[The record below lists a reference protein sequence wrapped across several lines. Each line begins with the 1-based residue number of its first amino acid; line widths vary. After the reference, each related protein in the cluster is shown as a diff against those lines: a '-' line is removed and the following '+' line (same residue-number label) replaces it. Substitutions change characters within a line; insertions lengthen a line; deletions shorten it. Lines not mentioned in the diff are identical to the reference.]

1 MDAKTLVDEA
11 GLPGLDLMK
20 QGKVRD
26 IYNFGDTLLIVATD
40 RISAFDVVMD
50 DPIPDK
56 GRILTQIS
64 AFWFDATEDL
74 IANHVI
80 STSPGAFP
88 PACQDHRDVLEG
100 RSMWV
105 RKADPLPVECI
116 VRGYLAGSGLKE
128 YRKTGAICGIE
139 LKPGLW
145 ESERLPQPIF
155 TPSTKAEKG
164 AHDINISFDQM
175 VEIIGEDLSQRLRDV
190 SLALYEKGVKIA
202 EQRGIIIADT
212 KFEFGLIDN
221 ELVLIDELLTPD
233 SSRFWPKDQYNPG
246 ESQPSFD
253 KQFLRDYLEGIRWNK
268 QPPPPKLPEEIVHK
282 TAQKYEQAWKEL
294 TTDSDVKV
302 ADS

>member
-1 MDAKTLVDEA
+1 MDARMLINETKLS
-11 GLPGLDLMK
+11 GLNLMK

-26 IYNFGDTLLIVATD
+26 IYDFGETLLIVVTD

-56 GRILTQIS
+56 GRILTQVS
-64 AFWFDATEDL
+64 AFWFKATDGI
-74 IANHVI
+74 IANHMI
-80 STSPGAFP
+80 STSAGAFP
-88 PACQDHRDVLEG
+88 PECQPHREILEG

-128 YRKTGAICGIE
+128 YRQTGAICGIG
-139 LKPGLW
+139 LPPGLW

-155 TPSTKAEKG
+155 TPSTKAEGG

-175 VEIIGEDLSQRLRDV
+175 VEIIGDNLSQQLHDV
-190 SLALYEKGVKIA
+190 SLALYEKGREIA

-212 KFEFGLIDN
+212 KFEFGLIDD

-233 SSRFWPKDQYNPG
+233 SSRFWPQDRYNPG
-246 ESQPSFD
+246 IPQPSFD
-253 KQFLRDYLEGIRWNK
+253 KQFLRDYLEGIQWNK
-268 QPPPPKLPEEIVHK
+268 QPPAPKLPQEIVNK
-282 TAQKYEQAWKEL
+282 TAQKYEQALKRLTAEDVVKE
-294 TTDSDVKV
+294 VE
-302 ADS
+302 

>member
-1 MDAKTLVDEA
+1 MDARVLISETS
-11 GLPGLDLMK
+11 LPDMDFMK

-26 IYNFGDTLLIVATD
+26 IYDFGDTLLIVATD

-64 AFWFDATEDL
+64 AFWFKATDGI
-74 IANHVI
+74 IANHMI
-80 STSPGAFP
+80 STSAGAFP
-88 PACQDHRDVLEG
+88 PECQPLREILEG

-128 YRKTGAICGIE
+128 YRQTGAICGIG
-139 LKPGLW
+139 LPPGIW

-155 TPSTKAEKG
+155 TPSTKAEGG

-175 VEIIGEDLSQRLRDV
+175 VEIIGDNLSQLLHDV
-190 SLALYEKGVKIA
+190 SLALYEKGREIA

-212 KFEFGLIDN
+212 KFEFGLIGD

-233 SSRFWPKDQYNPG
+233 SSRFWPQDQYNPG
-246 ESQPSFD
+246 KSQPSFD

-268 QPPPPKLPEEIVHK
+268 QPPAPKLPQEIVNK
-282 TAQKYEQAWKEL
+282 TAQKYEQALKRLTADDAVKE
-294 TTDSDVKV
+294 VE
-302 ADS
+302 

>member
-1 MDAKTLVDEA
+1 MDARVLISETS
-11 GLPGLDLMK
+11 LPDMDFMK

-26 IYNFGDTLLIVATD
+26 IYDFGDTLLIVATD

-64 AFWFDATEDL
+64 AFWFKATDGI
-74 IANHVI
+74 IANHMI
-80 STSPGAFP
+80 STSAGAFP
-88 PACQDHRDVLEG
+88 PECQPHREILEG

-128 YRKTGAICGIE
+128 YRQTGAICGIG
-139 LKPGLW
+139 LPPGLW

-155 TPSTKAEKG
+155 TPSTKAEGG

-175 VEIIGEDLSQRLRDV
+175 VEIIGDNLSHQLHDV
-190 SLALYEKGVKIA
+190 SLALYEKGREIA
-202 EQRGIIIADT
+202 ERRGIIIADT
-212 KFEFGLIDN
+212 KFEFGLIDD

-233 SSRFWPKDQYNPG
+233 SSRFWPQDRYNPG
-246 ESQPSFD
+246 IPQPSFD
-253 KQFLRDYLEGIRWNK
+253 KQFLRDYLEGIQWNK
-268 QPPPPKLPEEIVHK
+268 QPPAPKLPEEIVNK
-282 TAQKYEQAWKEL
+282 TAQKYEQALKRLTADDAVKE
-294 TTDSDVKV
+294 VE
-302 ADS
+302 

>member
-1 MDAKTLVDEA
+1 MNARVLISETS
-11 GLPGLDLMK
+11 LPGMDFMK

-26 IYNFGDTLLIVATD
+26 IYDFGDTLLIVATD

-64 AFWFDATEDL
+64 AFWFSATDGI
-74 IANHVI
+74 IANHMI
-80 STSPGAFP
+80 STSAGAFP
-88 PACQDHRDVLEG
+88 PECQPHREILEG

-128 YRKTGAICGIE
+128 YRQTGAICGIG
-139 LKPGLW
+139 LPPGLW

-155 TPSTKAEKG
+155 TPSTKAEGG

-175 VEIIGEDLSQRLRDV
+175 VEIIGDNLSQQLHDV
-190 SLALYEKGVKIA
+190 SLALYEKGREIA

-212 KFEFGLIDN
+212 KFEFGLIDD

-233 SSRFWPKDQYNPG
+233 SSRFWPQDRYNPG
-246 ESQPSFD
+246 IPQPSFD
-253 KQFLRDYLEGIRWNK
+253 KQFLRDYLEGIQWNK
-268 QPPPPKLPEEIVHK
+268 QPPAPKLPEEIVNK
-282 TAQKYEQAWKEL
+282 TAQKYEQALKRLTADDAVKE
-294 TTDSDVKV
+294 VE
-302 ADS
+302 

>member
-1 MDAKTLVDEA
+1 
-11 GLPGLDLMK
+11 
-20 QGKVRD
+20 
-26 IYNFGDTLLIVATD
+26 
-40 RISAFDVVMD
+40 MD

-64 AFWFDATEDL
+64 AFWFNATDGI
-74 IANHVI
+74 IANHMI

-88 PACQDHRDVLEG
+88 QASQENRDVLEG

-128 YRKTGAICGIE
+128 YRKTGAICGIG
-139 LKPGLW
+139 LPPGLR

-155 TPSTKAEKG
+155 TPSTKAEGG
-164 AHDINISFDQM
+164 AHDVNISFDQM
-175 VEIIGEDLSQRLRDV
+175 VEIIGADLSQRLREV
-190 SLALYEKGVKIA
+190 SLALYEKGMEIA

-212 KFEFGLIDN
+212 KFEFGLIDD

-246 ESQPSFD
+246 KSQPSFD

-268 QPPPPKLPEEIVHK
+268 QPPAPKLPQEIVNK
-282 TAQKYEQAWKEL
+282 TAQKYEQALKRLTAEDVVKE
-294 TTDSDVKV
+294 VE
-302 ADS
+302 

>member
-1 MDAKTLVDEA
+1 MDARMLINETNLS
-11 GLPGLDLMK
+11 GLNLMK

-26 IYNFGDTLLIVATD
+26 IYDLGETLLIVVTD

-64 AFWFDATEDL
+64 AFWFKATDGI
-74 IANHVI
+74 IANHMI
-80 STSPGAFP
+80 STSAGAFP
-88 PACQDHRDVLEG
+88 PECQPHREILEG

-128 YRKTGAICGIE
+128 YRQTGAICGIG
-139 LKPGLW
+139 LPPGLW

-155 TPSTKAEKG
+155 TPSTKAEGG

-175 VEIIGEDLSQRLRDV
+175 VEIIGDNLSQQLHDV
-190 SLALYEKGVKIA
+190 SLALYEKGREIA

-212 KFEFGLIDN
+212 KFEFGLIDD

-233 SSRFWPKDQYNPG
+233 S
-246 ESQPSFD
+246 
-253 KQFLRDYLEGIRWNK
+253 
-268 QPPPPKLPEEIVHK
+268 
-282 TAQKYEQAWKEL
+282 
-294 TTDSDVKV
+294 
-302 ADS
+302 

>member
-1 MDAKTLVDEA
+1 MLINETNLS
-11 GLPGLDLMK
+11 GLNLMK

-26 IYNFGDTLLIVATD
+26 IYDFGETLLIVVTD

-64 AFWFDATEDL
+64 AFWFKATDGI
-74 IANHVI
+74 IANHMI
-80 STSPGAFP
+80 STSAGAFP
-88 PACQDHRDVLEG
+88 PECQPHREILEG

-128 YRKTGAICGIE
+128 YRQTGAICGIG
-139 LKPGLW
+139 LPPGLW

-155 TPSTKAEKG
+155 TPSTKAEGG

-175 VEIIGEDLSQRLRDV
+175 VEIIGDNLSQQLHDV
-190 SLALYEKGVKIA
+190 SLALYEKGREIA

-212 KFEFGLIDN
+212 KFEFGLIDD

-233 SSRFWPKDQYNPG
+233 SSRFWPQDRYNPG
-246 ESQPSFD
+246 IPQPSFD
-253 KQFLRDYLEGIRWNK
+253 KQFLRDYLEGIQWNK
-268 QPPPPKLPEEIVHK
+268 QPPAPKLPEEIVNK
-282 TAQKYEQAWKEL
+282 TAQKYEQALKRLTADDAVKE
-294 TTDSDVKV
+294 VE
-302 ADS
+302 

>member
-1 MDAKTLVDEA
+1 MLINETNLS
-11 GLPGLDLMK
+11 GLNLMK

-26 IYNFGDTLLIVATD
+26 IYDLGETLLIVVTD

-64 AFWFDATEDL
+64 AFWFKATDGI
-74 IANHVI
+74 IANHMI
-80 STSPGAFP
+80 STSAGAFP
-88 PACQDHRDVLEG
+88 PECQPHREILEG

-128 YRKTGAICGIE
+128 YRQTGAICGIG
-139 LKPGLW
+139 LPPGLW

-155 TPSTKAEKG
+155 TPSTKAEGG

-175 VEIIGEDLSQRLRDV
+175 VEIIGDNLSHQLHDV
-190 SLALYEKGVKIA
+190 SLALYEKGREIA

-212 KFEFGLIDN
+212 KFEFGLIDD

-246 ESQPSFD
+246 KSQPSFD
-253 KQFLRDYLEGIRWNK
+253 KQFLRDYLEGIQWNK
-268 QPPPPKLPEEIVHK
+268 QPPAPKLPEEIVNK
-282 TAQKYEQAWKEL
+282 TAQKYEQALKRLTADDAVKE
-294 TTDSDVKV
+294 VE
-302 ADS
+302 

>member
-1 MDAKTLVDEA
+1 MTSKPVTVTDFSGLNLVHR
-11 GLPGLDLMK
+11 
-20 QGKVRD
+20 GKVRD
-26 IYNFGDTLLIVATD
+26 MYDLGDALLMVASD

-64 AFWFDATEDL
+64 AFWFNATDGT
-74 IANHVI
+74 IANHMI

-88 PACQDHRDVLEG
+88 QASQEHRDVLEG

-128 YRKTGAICGIE
+128 YRKTGAICGIR
-139 LKPGLW
+139 LPPGLW

-155 TPSTKAEKG
+155 TPSTKAEGG

-175 VEIIGEDLSQRLRDV
+175 VEIIGDNLSQLLRDV
-190 SLALYEKGVKIA
+190 SLALYEKGREIA

-212 KFEFGLIDN
+212 KFEFGLIGD

-233 SSRFWPKDQYNPG
+233 SSRFWPQDQYNPG
-246 ESQPSFD
+246 KSQPSFD

-268 QPPPPKLPEEIVHK
+268 QPPAPKLPQEIVNK
-282 TAQKYEQAWKEL
+282 TAQKYEQALKRLTAEDVVKE
-294 TTDSDVKV
+294 VE
-302 ADS
+302 

>member
-1 MDAKTLVDEA
+1 MNARVLISETS
-11 GLPGLDLMK
+11 LPGMDFMK

-26 IYNFGDTLLIVATD
+26 IYDFGDTLLIVATD

-64 AFWFDATEDL
+64 AFWFKATDGI
-74 IANHVI
+74 IANHMI
-80 STSPGAFP
+80 STSAGAFP
-88 PACQDHRDVLEG
+88 PECQPHREILEG

-128 YRKTGAICGIE
+128 YRQTGAICGIG
-139 LKPGLW
+139 LPPGLW
-145 ESERLPQPIF
+145 ESERLLQPIF
-155 TPSTKAEKG
+155 TPSTKAEGG

-175 VEIIGEDLSQRLRDV
+175 VEIIGENLSQQLHDV
-190 SLALYEKGVKIA
+190 SLALYEKGREIA

-212 KFEFGLIDN
+212 KFEFGLIDD

-233 SSRFWPKDQYNPG
+233 SSRFWPQDRYNPG
-246 ESQPSFD
+246 IPQPSFD
-253 KQFLRDYLEGIRWNK
+253 KQFLRDYLEGIQWNK
-268 QPPPPKLPEEIVHK
+268 QTPAPKLPEEIVNK
-282 TAQKYEQAWKEL
+282 TAQKYEQALKRLTADDAVKE
-294 TTDSDVKV
+294 VE
-302 ADS
+302 

>member
-1 MDAKTLVDEA
+1 MDARMLINETNLS
-11 GLPGLDLMK
+11 GLNLIK

-26 IYNFGDTLLIVATD
+26 IYDFGETLLIVVTD

-64 AFWFDATEDL
+64 AFWFKATDGI
-74 IANHVI
+74 IANHMI
-80 STSPGAFP
+80 STSAGAFP
-88 PACQDHRDVLEG
+88 PECQPHREILEG

-116 VRGYLAGSGLKE
+116 VRGYLAGSGLTE
-128 YRKTGAICGIE
+128 YRQTGAICGIG
-139 LKPGLW
+139 LPPGLW

-155 TPSTKAEKG
+155 TPSTKAEGG

-175 VEIIGEDLSQRLRDV
+175 VEIIGDNLSHQLHDV
-190 SLALYEKGVKIA
+190 SLALYEKGREIA

-212 KFEFGLIDN
+212 KFEFGLIDD

-233 SSRFWPKDQYNPG
+233 SSRFWPQDRYNPG
-246 ESQPSFD
+246 IPQPSFD
-253 KQFLRDYLEGIRWNK
+253 KQFLRDYLEGIQWNK
-268 QPPPPKLPEEIVHK
+268 QPPAPKLPEEIVNK
-282 TAQKYEQAWKEL
+282 TAQKYEQALKRLTADDAVKE
-294 TTDSDVKV
+294 VE
-302 ADS
+302 

>member
-1 MDAKTLVDEA
+1 MDARMLINETNLS
-11 GLPGLDLMK
+11 GLNLMK

-26 IYNFGDTLLIVATD
+26 IYDFGDTLLIVTTD

-64 AFWFDATEDL
+64 ALWFKATDG
-74 IANHVI
+74 IITNHMI
-80 STSPGAFP
+80 STSAGAFP
-88 PACQDHRDVLEG
+88 PECQPHREILEG

-128 YRKTGAICGIE
+128 YRQTGAICGIG
-139 LKPGLW
+139 LPPGLW

-155 TPSTKAEKG
+155 TPSTKAEGG

-175 VEIIGEDLSQRLRDV
+175 VEIIGDNLSQQLHDV
-190 SLALYEKGVKIA
+190 SLALYEKGREIA

-212 KFEFGLIDN
+212 KFEFGLIDD

-233 SSRFWPKDQYNPG
+233 SSRFWPQDRYNPG
-246 ESQPSFD
+246 IPQPSFD
-253 KQFLRDYLEGIRWNK
+253 KQFLRDYLEGIQWNK
-268 QPPPPKLPEEIVHK
+268 QPPAPKLPEEIVNK
-282 TAQKYEQAWKEL
+282 TAQKYEQALKRLTAEDVVKE
-294 TTDSDVKV
+294 VE
-302 ADS
+302 

>member
-1 MDAKTLVDEA
+1 MDARMLINETNLS
-11 GLPGLDLMK
+11 GLNLIK

-26 IYNFGDTLLIVATD
+26 IYDFGETLLIVVTD

-64 AFWFDATEDL
+64 AFWFKATDGI
-74 IANHVI
+74 IANHMI
-80 STSPGAFP
+80 STSAGAFP
-88 PACQDHRDVLEG
+88 PECQPHREILEG

-128 YRKTGAICGIE
+128 YRQTGAICGIG
-139 LKPGLW
+139 LPPGLW

-155 TPSTKAEKG
+155 TPSTKAEGG

-175 VEIIGEDLSQRLRDV
+175 VEIIGDNLSQQLHDV
-190 SLALYEKGVKIA
+190 SLALYEKGREIA
-202 EQRGIIIADT
+202 ERRGIIIADT
-212 KFEFGLIDN
+212 KFEFGLIDD

-233 SSRFWPKDQYNPG
+233 SSRFWPQDRYNPG
-246 ESQPSFD
+246 IPQPSFD
-253 KQFLRDYLEGIRWNK
+253 KQFLRDYLEGIQWNK
-268 QPPPPKLPEEIVHK
+268 QPPAPKLPEEIVNK
-282 TAQKYEQAWKEL
+282 TAQKYEQALKRLTADDAVKE
-294 TTDSDVKV
+294 VE
-302 ADS
+302 

>member
-1 MDAKTLVDEA
+1 MNARVLISETS
-11 GLPGLDLMK
+11 LPGMDFMK

-26 IYNFGDTLLIVATD
+26 IYDFGDTLLIVATD

-64 AFWFDATEDL
+64 AFWFKATDGI
-74 IANHVI
+74 IANHMI
-80 STSPGAFP
+80 STSAGAFP
-88 PACQDHRDVLEG
+88 PECQPHREILEG

-128 YRKTGAICGIE
+128 YRQTGAICGIG
-139 LKPGLW
+139 LPPGLW

-155 TPSTKAEKG
+155 TPSTKAEGG

-175 VEIIGEDLSQRLRDV
+175 VEIIGDNLSQQLHDV
-190 SLALYEKGVKIA
+190 SLALYEKGREIA

-212 KFEFGLIDN
+212 KFEFGLIDD

-233 SSRFWPKDQYNPG
+233 SSRFWPQDRYNPG
-246 ESQPSFD
+246 IPQPSFD
-253 KQFLRDYLEGIRWNK
+253 KQFLRDYLEGIQWNK
-268 QPPPPKLPEEIVHK
+268 QPPAPKLPEEIVNK
-282 TAQKYEQAWKEL
+282 TAQKYEQALKRLTADDAVKE
-294 TTDSDVKV
+294 VE
-302 ADS
+302 

>member
-1 MDAKTLVDEA
+1 MLINETNLS
-11 GLPGLDLMK
+11 GLNLMK

-26 IYNFGDTLLIVATD
+26 IYDFGETLLIVVTD

-64 AFWFDATEDL
+64 AFWFKATDGI
-74 IANHVI
+74 IANHMI
-80 STSPGAFP
+80 STSAGAFP
-88 PACQDHRDVLEG
+88 PECQPHREILEG

-128 YRKTGAICGIE
+128 YRQTGAICGIG
-139 LKPGLW
+139 LPPGLW

-155 TPSTKAEKG
+155 TPSTKAEGG

-175 VEIIGEDLSQRLRDV
+175 VEIIGDNLSHQLHDV
-190 SLALYEKGVKIA
+190 SLALYEKGREIA
-202 EQRGIIIADT
+202 ERRGIIIADT
-212 KFEFGLIDN
+212 KFEFGLIDD

-233 SSRFWPKDQYNPG
+233 SSRFWPQDRYNPG
-246 ESQPSFD
+246 IPQPSFD
-253 KQFLRDYLEGIRWNK
+253 KQFLRDYLEGIQWNK
-268 QPPPPKLPEEIVHK
+268 QPPAPKLPEEIVNK
-282 TAQKYEQAWKEL
+282 TAQKYEQALKRLTADDAVKE
-294 TTDSDVKV
+294 VE
-302 ADS
+302 

>member
-1 MDAKTLVDEA
+1 MDARMLINETNLS
-11 GLPGLDLMK
+11 GLNLIK

-26 IYNFGDTLLIVATD
+26 IYDFGETLLIVVTD

-64 AFWFDATEDL
+64 AFWFKATDGI
-74 IANHVI
+74 IANHMI
-80 STSPGAFP
+80 STSAGAFP
-88 PACQDHRDVLEG
+88 PECQPHREILEG

-128 YRKTGAICGIE
+128 YRQTGAICGIG
-139 LKPGLW
+139 LPPGLW

-155 TPSTKAEKG
+155 TPSTKAEGG

-175 VEIIGEDLSQRLRDV
+175 VEIIGDNLSHQLHDV
-190 SLALYEKGVKIA
+190 SLALYEKGREIA
-202 EQRGIIIADT
+202 ERRGIIIADT
-212 KFEFGLIDN
+212 KFEFGLIDD

-233 SSRFWPKDQYNPG
+233 SSRFWPQDRYNPG
-246 ESQPSFD
+246 IPQPSFD
-253 KQFLRDYLEGIRWNK
+253 KQFLRDYLEGIQWNK
-268 QPPPPKLPEEIVHK
+268 QPPAPKLPEEIVNK
-282 TAQKYEQAWKEL
+282 TAQKYEQALKRLTADDAVKE
-294 TTDSDVKV
+294 VE
-302 ADS
+302 

>member
-1 MDAKTLVDEA
+1 MLINETNLS
-11 GLPGLDLMK
+11 GLNLMK

-26 IYNFGDTLLIVATD
+26 IYDFGETLLIVVTD

-64 AFWFDATEDL
+64 AFWFKATDGI
-74 IANHVI
+74 IANHMI
-80 STSPGAFP
+80 STSAGAFP
-88 PACQDHRDVLEG
+88 PECQPHREILEG

-128 YRKTGAICGIE
+128 YRQTGAICGIG
-139 LKPGLW
+139 LPPGLW

-155 TPSTKAEKG
+155 TPSTKAEGG

-175 VEIIGEDLSQRLRDV
+175 VEIIGDNLSQQLHDV
-190 SLALYEKGVKIA
+190 SLALYEKGREIA

-212 KFEFGLIDN
+212 KFEFGLIDD

-233 SSRFWPKDQYNPG
+233 SSRFWPQDRYNPG
-246 ESQPSFD
+246 IPQPSFD
-253 KQFLRDYLEGIRWNK
+253 KQFLRDYLEGIQWNK
-268 QPPPPKLPEEIVHK
+268 QPPAPKLPQEIVNK
-282 TAQKYEQAWKEL
+282 TAQKYEQALKRLTAEDVVKE
-294 TTDSDVKV
+294 VE
-302 ADS
+302 

>member
-1 MDAKTLVDEA
+1 MLINETNLS
-11 GLPGLDLMK
+11 GLNLIK

-26 IYNFGDTLLIVATD
+26 IYDFGETLLIVVTD

-64 AFWFDATEDL
+64 AFWFKATDGI
-74 IANHVI
+74 IANHMI
-80 STSPGAFP
+80 STSAGAFP
-88 PACQDHRDVLEG
+88 PECQPHREILEG

-128 YRKTGAICGIE
+128 YRQTGAICGIG
-139 LKPGLW
+139 LPPGLW

-155 TPSTKAEKG
+155 TPSTKAEGG

-175 VEIIGEDLSQRLRDV
+175 VEIIGDNLSQQLHDV
-190 SLALYEKGVKIA
+190 SLALYEKGREIA

-212 KFEFGLIDN
+212 KFEFGLIDD

-233 SSRFWPKDQYNPG
+233 SSRFWPQDRYNPG
-246 ESQPSFD
+246 IPQPSFD
-253 KQFLRDYLEGIRWNK
+253 KQFLRDYLEGIQWNK
-268 QPPPPKLPEEIVHK
+268 KPPAPKLPEEIVNK
-282 TAQKYEQAWKEL
+282 TAQKYEQALKRLTADDAVKE
-294 TTDSDVKV
+294 VE
-302 ADS
+302 